1 MRDQL
6 RRHYH
11 SIRNRI
17 LRIERR
23 EVHEIRRWLED
34 TENLL
39 HFSVVVIVPLL
50 IGAITWIANVSPVVS
65 FLVYPPLASGTYTLF
80 ADPDGPY
87 SSPTKFVGGMT
98 AGALSGWF
106 ALEIGTRFWYQ
117 TPAEQFQVQAGVA
130 AFGIFLTGIVTWV
143 LSLEEPTAFST
154 ALLVL
159 VTGSD
164 RLAYVT
170 GIIGASLLIAGA
182 FVLWRRHFYHERARY
197 LYTSTHGDD
206 QILVPV
212 RGETSESLALFA
224 ARLAA
229 AHDASKVVLLR
240 TVSEEVIEETETIVA
255 ATQRGTVPE
264 APEEPP
270 DEGVTR
276 AAEELVTE
284 QQLQRLEGLKNL
296 VESTVDVS
304 CEFVIAAEG
313 NSAGET
319 VLTTAEEENCDLIVC
334 PYDTE
339 DGGPSPFVRTI
350 LKGNTDSIVLRS
362 SNGRTEWRRILVM
375 ARSSGEPANAM
386 LDFAVRL
393 LPPDGT
399 ISACTCISHQQERR
413 TAEIMLENLV
423 EQFSTGIETR
433 ISVASAEAFLD
444 RNASSYDL
452 AVVGASTDRSV
463 LSRVVSM
470 PTFERIQEVDCDVA
484 IVHRA

>member
-6 RRHYH
+6 RYHYH
-11 SIRNRI
+11 SIRRRI

-23 EVHEIRRWLED
+23 EVRDIRRWFED

-50 IGAITWIANVSPVVS
+50 IGAITWIANVSPIVS

-106 ALEIGTRFWYQ
+106 ALEMGTRFWYQ
-117 TPAEQFQVQAGVA
+117 TPPEQLQVQAGAA
-130 AFGIFLTGIVTWV
+130 AFGIFLTGIITWV

-164 RLAYVT
+164 RLTYVT
-170 GIIGASLLIAGA
+170 GIIGASLLVAGV
-182 FVLWRRHFYHERARY
+182 FVLWRQHFYHERARY
-197 LYTSTHGDD
+197 LYTSTRGDD

-212 RGETSESLALFA
+212 RGDTSESLALFA

-240 TVSEEVIEETETIVA
+240 TVSEKIIEETETVVA
-255 ATQRGTVPE
+255 ATQQGTVPQTRGDSS
-264 APEEPP
+264 EEN
-270 DEGVTR
+270 VTR

-296 VESTVDVS
+296 VESTVDVP

-334 PYDTE
+334 PYETE
-339 DGGPSPFVRTI
+339 DGDPGSFVRTI
-350 LKGNTDSIVLRS
+350 LKGDTDAIVLRS

-375 ARSSGEPANAM
+375 VRSSGELANAM

-393 LPPDGT
+393 LPSDGA
-399 ISACTCISHQQERR
+399 ISACTCVSQQRERR
-413 TAEIMLENLV
+413 TAEITLENLV
-423 EQFSTGIETR
+423 EPFSTGIETR
-433 ISVASAEAFLD
+433 LSVASVEAFLE
-444 RNASSYDL
+444 RNASLYDL
-452 AVVGASTDRSV
+452 AVIGASTDRSV
-463 LSRVVSM
+463 LSRLVST
-470 PTFERIQEVDCDVA
+470 PTFERIEQVDCDVA